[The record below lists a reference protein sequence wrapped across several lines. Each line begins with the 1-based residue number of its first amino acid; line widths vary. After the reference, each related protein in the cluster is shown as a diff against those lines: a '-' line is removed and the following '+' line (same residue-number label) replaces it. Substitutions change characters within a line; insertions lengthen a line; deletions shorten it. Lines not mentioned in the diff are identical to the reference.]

1 MEHIVI
7 VGAGHAGTQLVDSL
21 RSEEFAGRISV
32 LGDEPGVPYQ
42 RPPLS
47 KDFLKAGAAPTPLPI
62 RGEKFFAENGVEYWS
77 GNTVEAI
84 DRRAKVVTL
93 ADGTT
98 LAYTELVLATGARN
112 RTLDATLGRPEGVHY
127 LRSLSDAGRLHQEI
141 SAAQRTVVVGAGF
154 IGLEFAASAR
164 ARGLEVTVL
173 EFAPRVMARALSEPM
188 SAYFTKVHEAAG
200 IALKLAEGI
209 QSFTQAGSRVTGA
222 VGTSGQLYPAD
233 LVLVGVGVMPNI
245 ELAAAAGLPVDN
257 GVVVDDYLRTDDE
270 HVWAIGDCA
279 AFPNAH
285 TGTRTRL
292 ESVQNANDQA
302 AALAK
307 TLTGTPTAYSD
318 LPWFWSVQG
327 KHKLQIAGIA
337 GFPDHTVTRGDPD
350 SGKFSV
356 FCFSDGT
363 LTAVESVNCPADHL
377 SARRLLARGISLSPG
392 QAADTGFDLKQH
404 SSTLSTA

>member
-7 VGAGHAGTQLVDSL
+7 VGAGHAGTQLADSL
-21 RSEEFAGRISV
+21 RSEGFAGRISV

-47 KDFLKAGAAPTPLPI
+47 KDFLKAGAAPAPLPI
-62 RGEKFFAENGVEYWS
+62 RGEKFFEEKGVEYWP
-77 GNTVEAI
+77 GNTVRTIEP
-84 DRRAKVVTL
+84 RAKAVTL

-98 LAYTELVLATGARN
+98 LSYTDLVLATGARN

-127 LRSLSDAGRLHQEI
+127 LRTLSDAGKLHQEI
-141 SAAQRTVVVGAGF
+141 STAQRAVVVGAGF

-188 SAYFTKVHEAAG
+188 SAYFTSIHETAG
-200 IALKLAEGI
+200 IELKLGEGI
-209 QSFTQAGSRVTGA
+209 QSFTQDGTRVTGA
-222 VGTSGQLYPAD
+222 LGTSGQLYPAD
-233 LVLVGVGVMPNI
+233 LVLVGVGVLPNTD
-245 ELAAAAGLPVDN
+245 LAAAAGLTVDN
-257 GVVVDDYLRTDDE
+257 GVVVDGYLRTNDE

-279 AFPNAH
+279 AFPNAQ

-302 AALAK
+302 ATLAK
-307 TLTGTPTAYSD
+307 TLTGRQTAYSE

-327 KHKLQIAGIA
+327 KYKLQIAGIA
-337 GFPDHTVTRGDPD
+337 AAPDRTVTRGYPD

-356 FCFSDGT
+356 FCFSGET
-363 LTAVESVNCPADHL
+363 LTAVESVNSPADHL
-377 SARRLLARGISLSPG
+377 SARRLLSRGIPLSAE
-392 QAADTGFDLKQH
+392 QAADDSFDLKQH
-404 SSTLSTA
+404 SSQLSPV